1 MSTPAAPDG
10 PASPDTPVTPRDA
23 ATVVLLRD
31 GRQGLQTWLLTRRTT
46 LAFAAGMSVYPGG
59 RVDTEDV
66 GVPLARPDRAAEVA
80 VAFGIDVERGHAIL
94 VAAARETF
102 EETGVL
108 LTVPTA
114 PTGLE
119 DVRTALEAREVGFA
133 AVLAERDLLVDGDAF
148 RPYARWLTP
157 EAEPR
162 RYDTFFFVAALPT
175 GMEARDVTTESTSA
189 TWVDVTTVL
198 SGDAVLM
205 PPTQVTLETL
215 SRHPV
220 VDDVLTS
227 AAEADLAQIMPV
239 LEAGEG
245 GFVAHLPDGR
255 QIALRR
261 RASEKPAP

>member
-1 MSTPAAPDG
+1 MSTPDP
-10 PASPDTPVTPRDA
+10 PVTPRDA

-66 GVPLARPDRAAEVA
+66 DVPLARPDRAGEIAT
-80 VAFGIDVERGHAIL
+80 AFGVDVDRAHAIL

-114 PTGLE
+114 PKGLE

-148 RPYARWLTP
+148 RPWARWLTP
-157 EAEPR
+157 ELEPR
-162 RYDTFFFVAALPT
+162 RYDTFFFVAALPS
-175 GMEARDVTTESTSA
+175 GMHARDVTTESTSA
-189 TWVDVTTVL
+189 TWVDVATVL
-198 SGDAVLM
+198 AGDAVLM
-205 PPTQVTLETL
+205 PPTQVTLEAL
-215 SRHPV
+215 ARHPV
-220 VDDVLTS
+220 VDDVL
-227 AAEADLAQIMPV
+227 AAAAGVDLAQIMPV
-239 LEAGEG
+239 LEPGES

-261 RASEKPAP
+261 RASERPAATS

>member
-1 MSTPAAPDG
+1 MSTPDVPVAA
-10 PASPDTPVTPRDA
+10 RDA

-66 GVPLARPDRAAEVA
+66 DVPLARPDRAAEIA
-80 VAFGIDVERGHAIL
+80 AAYGIELERAHVIL

-108 LTVPTA
+108 LTLPTA

-133 AVLAERDLLVDGDAF
+133 AVLAERGLLVDGDAF
-148 RPYARWLTP
+148 RPFARWLTP

-162 RYDTFFFVAALPT
+162 RYDTFFFVAALPA

-189 TWVDVTTVL
+189 TWVDVASVL

-205 PPTQVTLETL
+205 PPTQVTLEAL

-220 VDDVLTS
+220 VDDVL
-227 AAEADLAQIMPV
+227 AAATDADLAQIMPV
-239 LEAGEG
+239 LEDTES
-245 GFVAHLPDGR
+245 GFVVHLPDGR
-255 QIALRR
+255 RIALRR